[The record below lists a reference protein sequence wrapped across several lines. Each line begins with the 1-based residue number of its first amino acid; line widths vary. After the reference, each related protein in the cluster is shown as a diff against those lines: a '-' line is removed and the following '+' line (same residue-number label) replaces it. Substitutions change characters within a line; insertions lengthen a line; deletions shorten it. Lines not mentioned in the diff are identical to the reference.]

1 MIDKQSL
8 IKWLRGADEIFE
20 ALEERGKAYNLCR
33 KWVEEWFCY
42 GKFCITDDNKKFL
55 EKFKLPIFNK
65 EVKSRIKK
73 DLANFLKKEIKN
85 NTNKIAFAFSLYL
98 ISWNIRRFETYFK
111 KPNFS
116 FENFFS
122 CLNEV
127 FDEKFLKDL
136 KELREYHLLKDEIK
150 RDLVKNI
157 YKKLHYK
164 LKEIGTGSQNEPIAT
179 IKIMH
184 ILAPFYIPL
193 LDNPIANALE
203 KEKVCEIF
211 SKYETQDKNGNKKIE
226 KKIDQNSL
234 LKYMTWIKGKFSPF
248 YDDILCLESE
258 KSKSFLK
265 LLDQAFYIRYS
276 IDIKKRLEEWDNI
289 IKKL

>member
-55 EKFKLPIFNK
+55 EEFKFLILKEKDKIENK
-65 EVKSRIKK
+65 
-73 DLANFLKKEIKN
+73 LANFLKKEIEN
-85 NTNKIAFAFSLYL
+85 HTEEIAFAFSLYL

-122 CLNEV
+122 HLNKV

-193 LDNPIANALE
+193 LDNSIAKAL
-203 KEKVCEIF
+203 KNEKVCEFF
-211 SKYETQDKNGNKKIE
+211 SYRQDGYRGI
-226 KKIDQNSL
+226 KIDPDSL
-234 LKYMTWIKGKFSPF
+234 IEYMAWIKGKFSPF

-258 KSKSFLK
+258 KGKSFLK